1 MPVLVQPSPAYRDT
15 FLQGAAEFAAEGR
28 LDSTYAQFLGYD
40 LKLLERDFA
49 GYVEALLKLHDPDRL
64 PAGWFPDQVLW
75 LVEADEY
82 LGQASVRPELG
93 TMYLITYGG
102 HIGYSIR
109 PTRRRRGY
117 GTAILALAL
126 DAARD
131 MGLKRV
137 LVTCDADNTAS
148 KKIIEANGGRF
159 ERRMDMDADI
169 IKAEG
174 RDPGMPLAKL
184 RYWIPLAEG
193 AA

>member
-1 MPVLVQPSPAYRDT
+1 MPVLVQPSPAYRET

-28 LDSTYAQFLGYD
+28 LDSTYAAFLGYD
-40 LKLLERDFA
+40 YNLLERDFS
-49 GYVEALLKLHDPDRL
+49 GFVEALLKLHDLDRL
-64 PAGWFPDQVLW
+64 PAGWFPDRVLW
-75 LVEADEY
+75 LVEAEEY
-82 LGQASVRPELG
+82 LGQASIRPELG
-93 TMYLITYGG
+93 SMYLITYGG

-109 PTRRRRGY
+109 PARRRRGY
-117 GTAILALAL
+117 GTAILGLAL
-126 DAARD
+126 EEARR

-159 ERRMDMDADI
+159 ERSMDMDADI

-174 RDPGMPLAKL
+174 RDPGAPLSKL
-184 RYWIPLAEG
+184 RYWIPLADG